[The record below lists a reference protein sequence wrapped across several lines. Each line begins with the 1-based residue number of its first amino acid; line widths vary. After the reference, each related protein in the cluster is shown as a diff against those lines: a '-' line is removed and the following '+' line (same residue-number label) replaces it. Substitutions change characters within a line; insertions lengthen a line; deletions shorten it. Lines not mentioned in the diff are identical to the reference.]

1 MMIHPLLAFS
11 SHLLPAG
18 FGSGDTNADGFPNWS
33 DPWTLSDLI
42 MDLLFCCDLALNF
55 VTTGDM

>member
-1 MMIHPLLAFS
+1 MIPS
-11 SHLLPAG
+11 SFACLHASFTPG
-18 FGSGDTNADGFPNWS
+18 FGSGDTNADGSPNWS